1 MGGLSSFVTMRTKE
15 VGDGARDGGV
25 VVRMEAKPGQEAA
38 AASFLEQ
45 AQPVVEDEPGTIA
58 WFAVRLSESEFAIFD
73 VFEDDNARADH
84 LGGDVAAALLREAPQ
99 LFVEMPTIERID
111 VLAAKLPG

>member
-1 MGGLSSFVTMRTKE
+1 MARVTVGLW
-15 VGDGARDGGV
+15 
-25 VVRMEAKPGQEAA
+25 VRMEAKPGQEAA

-45 AQPVVEDEPGTIA
+45 AQPVVDEEPGTIA

-73 VFEDDNARADH
+73 VFPHENARADH
-84 LGGDVAAALLREAPQ
+84 LGGDVAAALMREAPQ